1 MWFKV
6 AVAVIVAVEWALI
19 VVVGGFVVWAIVSW
33 VVPGQCT
40 GFACW

>member
-6 AVAVIVAVEWALI
+6 AVAVIVAVEWVLI
-19 VVVGGFVVWAIVSW
+19 VVVGGFVVWAITAW
-33 VVPGQCT
+33 IVPGQCT